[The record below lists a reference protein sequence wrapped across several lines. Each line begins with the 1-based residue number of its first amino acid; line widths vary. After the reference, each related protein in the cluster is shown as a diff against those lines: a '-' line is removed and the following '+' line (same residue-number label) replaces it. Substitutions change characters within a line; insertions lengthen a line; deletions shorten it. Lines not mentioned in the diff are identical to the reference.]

1 MITHT
6 DSLSATSKNCFH
18 VRIRF
23 SISFVYN
30 FLCALCHGTKKV
42 LILII
47 VISGFACIYKC
58 NVFSYYI
65 QIFIIGNAI
74 SSSVR
79 NAAKYVLASKLA
91 SSLVY
96 HGLIKALLSLAFV
109 SIYDT
114 TTFSGNLLDKRTDHL
129 PNFIIIKN
137 FSLKPRIKKI
147 TIRDMKIFNKEKN
160 IQNFKDLD
168 NVNFHL

>member
-1 MITHT
+1 MSWNKNSV
-6 DSLSATSKNCFH
+6 DSYHCYQWICLYLW
-18 VRIRF
+18 I
-23 SISFVYN
+23 
-30 FLCALCHGTKKV
+30 
-42 LILII
+42 
-47 VISGFACIYKC
+47 

-65 QIFIIGNAI
+65 QIFITGNTI

-79 NAAKYVLASKLA
+79 NARKYVLASKLA

-96 HGLIKALLSLAFV
+96 HGLIKTLLSLAFV
-109 SIYDT
+109 KIYDK

-129 PNFIIIKN
+129 PNFIIVKN

-147 TIRDMKIFNKEKN
+147 RIRDMKNFSQAKS

-168 NVNFHL
+168 NLNFHL

>member
-1 MITHT
+1 M
-6 DSLSATSKNCFH
+6 
-18 VRIRF
+18 
-23 SISFVYN
+23 
-30 FLCALCHGTKKV
+30 

-109 SIYDT
+109 NIYDMT
-114 TTFSGNLLDKRTDHL
+114 TLSGNLLDKRTDHL
-129 PNFIIIKN
+129 PNFIIT
-137 FSLKPRIKKI
+137 SLLNLK
-147 TIRDMKIFNKEKN
+147 
-160 IQNFKDLD
+160 
-168 NVNFHL
+168 

>member
-1 MITHT
+1 MITQT
-6 DSLSATSKNCFH
+6 DSLSVTSKNCFH

-79 NAAKYVLASKLA
+79 NAGKYVLASKLA

-96 HGLIKALLSLAFV
+96 HGLIKACYLLP
-109 SIYDT
+109 
-114 TTFSGNLLDKRTDHL
+114 LLTYM
-129 PNFIIIKN
+129 
-137 FSLKPRIKKI
+137 
-147 TIRDMKIFNKEKN
+147 IR
-160 IQNFKDLD
+160 LLL
-168 NVNFHL
+168 VGTY

>member
-23 SISFVYN
+23 SISFVYL
-30 FLCALCHGTKKV
+30 F
-42 LILII
+42 
-47 VISGFACIYKC
+47 
-58 NVFSYYI
+58 
-65 QIFIIGNAI
+65 I

-109 SIYDT
+109 NIYDT

-129 PNFIIIKN
+129 PNFIIIKK